1 MPKSGFTAAL
11 VRIAPCLF
19 THHKSLVLVVCW
31 PFKTRTSM
39 PVGPTALTM
48 NSFSPVDIVYLWVD
62 GDDTQW
68 RSRRRLALQQLKF
81 ADHVDMAAY
90 SNVEGRFRDN
100 DELRYSLR
108 SLEQFFPGHGHVYLV
123 TDRQT
128 PTWLRRHPGLTVID
142 HRELMPEC
150 ALPNFDSGNIESYI
164 HLIPGLSERYIYF
177 NDDVFLGAPLDL
189 KKWFFEGGV
198 YVGWSDDAPV
208 SDVALQ
214 PGSTALENACRRSI
228 AWLRHDAALSANL
241 PYVGDFR
248 TFAHAPRPMLK
259 SVMLALEGIAP
270 ELFSSVR
277 STVFRS
283 WEHPTLVSDF
293 VLRWSL
299 LHGFAKVRDYRFSH
313 VSTGAHDA
321 DAALQDIAQRFGGID
336 FFCVNDTT
344 DDADSEDPRL
354 STARSVLAAM
364 LQTPSSFEKLEG
376 AGMSAAQ
383 NASTW
388 HLEAAG

>member
-1 MPKSGFTAAL
+1 
-11 VRIAPCLF
+11 
-19 THHKSLVLVVCW
+19 
-31 PFKTRTSM
+31 M

-214 PGSTALENACRRSI
+214 PGAAFHRVLPDGHTAFVYVYEGGLN
-228 AWLRHDAALSANL
+228 DL
-241 PYVGDFR
+241 PAHGLAVLGRGDEVQLVAGGGGARFILGAGKPIGEPIVQHGP
-248 TFAHAPRPMLK
+248 F
-259 SVMLALEGIAP
+259 VMNTREEIEQA
-270 ELFSSVR
+270 F
-277 STVFRS
+277 
-283 WEHPTLVSDF
+283 
-293 VLRWSL
+293 
-299 LHGFAKVRDYRFSH
+299 RDYQS
-313 VSTGAHDA
+313 G
-321 DAALQDIAQRFGGID
+321 
-336 FFCVNDTT
+336 
-344 DDADSEDPRL
+344 
-354 STARSVLAAM
+354 
-364 LQTPSSFEKLEG
+364 KLVQKKAVMNPG
-376 AGMSAAQ
+376 
-383 NASTW
+383 
-388 HLEAAG
+388 

>member
-1 MPKSGFTAAL
+1 
-11 VRIAPCLF
+11 
-19 THHKSLVLVVCW
+19 
-31 PFKTRTSM
+31 M

-68 RSRRRLALQQLKF
+68 RSRRRLALQRLKF

-142 HRELMPEC
+142 HRELMPAC

-228 AWLRHDAALSANL
+228 AWLRHDAALSANP

-259 SVMLALEGIAP
+259 SVVLALEAIAP

-299 LHGFAKVRDYRFSH
+299 LHGFAKARDYRFSH
-313 VSTGAHDA
+313 VSTGAPDA
-321 DAALQDIAQRFGGID
+321 AAALQDITQRSGCID

-344 DDADSEDPRL
+344 DDAHSDDPRL
-354 STARSVLAAM
+354 GIARRVLAAM
-364 LQTPSSFEKLEG
+364 FKAPSSFEKLEG
-376 AGMSAAQ
+376 AGRSAAQ
-383 NASTW
+383 NALTR
-388 HLEAAG
+388 HLETAG